1 MSLGVAGQVQVGRA
15 GQVPDLVADQ
25 ILQDGRLL
33 GLGKEADWVVGGAF
47 FGFAAGII
55 QLLANRAIQV
65 TTSSCIIL
73 NNISSDVFNISST
86 HPMVEIY

>member
-15 GQVPDLVADQ
+15 GQVPDLVAGQ
-25 ILQDGRLL
+25 VLQDGRLL

-65 TTSSCIIL
+65 NNSSL
-73 NNISSDVFNISST
+73 TRLRSKVFSLKRYLT
-86 HPMVEIY
+86 LD